1 MAPLPSG
8 VLWKFPVY
16 HGMAGLLIV
25 SDPTAPSSL
34 ELVLLKY
41 ELEHLDSL
49 ILRGYLKGH
58 SESQMLTIDGGG
70 WPKGTFWRPMTLE

>member
-16 HGMAGLLIV
+16 YGMTGLLIA
-25 SDPTAPSSL
+25 SDPAAPFSL
-34 ELVLLKY
+34 ELALLKY

-49 ILRGYLKGH
+49 ILRRYLKGH
-58 SESQMLTIDGGG
+58 SESQMLTIEGGS
-70 WPKGTFWRPMTLE
+70 WLKESFWRPMRSE